1 MLRRM
6 LGIVAVGVAALLLV
20 ASPVSAARASQGLTP
35 SLGGISGGDYVEAR
49 QFKLADAPV
58 AGHESI
64 KQSVTAWEVTS
75 GSWNGESLE
84 GLSLVLV
91 QNKPENGEVA
101 PTTNCYISHAATAA
115 QRNALLSAFVA
126 SQDVKNTEVMS
137 WRIEA
142 AVIRIEVAG
151 KQVIVHLGLVA

>member
-1 MLRRM
+1 M
-6 LGIVAVGVAALLLV
+6 LGIVAMGAAWLLLI
-20 ASPVSAARASQGLTP
+20 ASPVSAARASQGTTP
-35 SLGGISGGDYVEAR
+35 ALGGVSGGDYIEAR
-49 QFKLADAPV
+49 QFKLVEAPV
-58 AGHESI
+58 AGRESI
-64 KQSVTAWEVTS
+64 RQTVTAWEVTS
-75 GSWNGESLE
+75 GQWNGESLE

-101 PTTNCYISHAATAA
+101 PTTNCYISQSATTA

-142 AVIRIEVAG
+142 AVIRIEMVG
-151 KQVIVHLGLVA
+151 KQVVVHLGLIA